1 MDTLSGKL
9 TETGLLGPEDISSG
23 VAALFERAVRFHP
36 EAPALWVPGNAWT
49 YQELNLRANRLAHA
63 LIASG
68 VQRGEVVAVAME
80 SPPSLAVA
88 MLGALKAGTPTVF
101 LDLKSP
107 KSRLLEI
114 LIDSEA
120 ATIVTD
126 GEPPLIQDAD
136 AGRQVRTHIIDL
148 SQTADSSGDDPGLPA
163 EGRNLM
169 SIFYTSGTTSRP
181 KGICRSQ
188 SQAIFEAWTF
198 VREMSV
204 TPEDRLLM
212 PVSFTFGASTRYALG
227 ALLSGATLCPVT
239 PDTLGM
245 SAFVRFAR
253 EVHATHYYSTPS
265 LFRHFCKAAALEPGS
280 DTIRA
285 VTLTGE
291 PARQADLQLF
301 RSFMGARPGIF
312 LNSLGSTECGA
323 YCHLRVTP
331 DMNIPDEILPA
342 GIPLAGKDV
351 FIVDDE
357 RRPVRDGETGEIAVR
372 SAYLAQG
379 YWRRSDLNQQAFAV
393 DAEGGSLP
401 VFYTGDLG
409 VRNEQGW
416 IRVTGRKD
424 FQLKVRGYRV
434 EPGEIEAVLV
444 GYPGIRAA
452 AVVAGDASGQKIL
465 EAYLQPEPGLADLDR
480 ADLDRHLMRHLPSY
494 MLPARYR
501 VLDELP
507 LTERGKVDRRALPS
521 SPFRPLETTR
531 DYSAPAS
538 PILEELRLIWSEL
551 LRTRPPRT
559 DSNFFELG
567 GDSVLAIHFL
577 TRVRSR
583 WGLAIPVAVFYQS
596 PTLDSAAR
604 WIEAGTAFGPDS
616 AVFPMNDPQDGL
628 PELIF
633 LPGWMR
639 NTLELQPLA
648 RGLEGRFNC
657 LGLELPPGEA
667 RKETIEE
674 LAAYCAGII
683 RSRKPGKPIFLGG
696 YSLGGLIAYETAL
709 QLTNSGIPVAHVFIL
724 DSTLSA
730 RAPRPGLP
738 RFLRF
743 LRNAVAH
750 PLRSAELLV
759 RRSWFWIGRPV
770 LERLPL
776 GSQIKQPPSN
786 FGPMPQREAARKYR
800 PKPSDLHLTLAY
812 SWERRLQIAVPG
824 EDWNSLTPHP
834 IQWRQL
840 DVFDHERLVKPENLP
855 PLLNLIHPCPLTA
868 DSARAAPAGISSRP

>member
-1 MDTLSGKL
+1 MDTQAGIA
-9 TETGLLGPEDISSG
+9 TRTGLLGPEDLSSG
-23 VAALFERAVRFHP
+23 VATLFERTVKFRP
-36 EAPALWVPGNAWT
+36 DAPALWVPGTTWT
-49 YQELNLRANRLAHA
+49 YQELNRRANRLAHA

-107 KSRLLEI
+107 KSRLKEI
-114 LIDSEA
+114 LMDSGA
-120 ATIVTD
+120 ATLVSD
-126 GEPPLIQDAD
+126 GEPPPIHDED
-136 AGRQVRTHIIDL
+136 AGTQAQPQIIDL
-148 SQTADSSGDDPGLPA
+148 RRTTDSSEDDPGIPA
-163 EGRNLM
+163 DGRDLM

-188 SQAIFEAWTF
+188 SQATFEAWTF

-245 SAFVRFAR
+245 PALVRFAR
-253 EVHATHYYSTPS
+253 EVRATHYYSTPS
-265 LFRHFCKAAALEPGS
+265 LFRHFCKAAASEPGS
-280 DTIRA
+280 DSILA

-291 PARQADLQLF
+291 PARQTDLQLF
-301 RSFMGARPGIF
+301 RSFIGTRPGIF

-331 DMNIPDEILPA
+331 DMHVPDEILPA

-351 FIVDDE
+351 FIVDEE
-357 RRPVRDGETGEIAVR
+357 RHPVRDGETGEIAVR

-379 YWRRSDLNQQAFAV
+379 YWQRPDLNQQAFAI
-393 DAEGGSLP
+393 DREGSSLP

-409 VRNEQGW
+409 VRNEHGW

-434 EPGEIEAVLV
+434 EPGEIEAVLL

-507 LTERGKVDRRALPS
+507 LTERGKVDRRALSS
-521 SPFRPLETTR
+521 SPFRPLETSK
-531 DYSAPAS
+531 DSSAPAS
-538 PILEELRLIWSEL
+538 PILEELRLIWSDL
-551 LRTRPPRT
+551 LRIQPPRT

-596 PTLDSAAR
+596 PTLDSTAR
-604 WIEAGTAFGPDS
+604 WIQAGTTFGPDS

-648 RGLEGRFNC
+648 RGLAGRFNC

-667 RKETIEE
+667 RKESIEE

-709 QLTNSGIPVAHVFIL
+709 QLTNSGVPVAHVFIL

-730 RAPRPGLP
+730 LLPRPGLP

-743 LRNAVAH
+743 LRNAVTH
-750 PLRSAELLV
+750 PIRSAELLL
-759 RRSWFWIGRPV
+759 RRSWILIGRPA

-776 GSQIKQPPSN
+776 GSRTKLPPSN
-786 FGPMPQREAARKYR
+786 FGPMPQREAARMYQ
-800 PKPSDLHLTLAY
+800 PKPSDLHLTVAY
-812 SWERRLQIAVPG
+812 SWERRLQIRFPG
-824 EDWNSLTPHP
+824 EHWSRLSPHP
-834 IQWRQL
+834 VQWRQL
-840 DVFDHERLVKPENLP
+840 DVFHHERLVKPENLP
-855 PLLNLIHPCPLTA
+855 QLLELIHPL
-868 DSARAAPAGISSRP
+868 APAR